1 MSFSDYLENKLLD
14 HMLNDGTYTPPTNV
28 FVALYTA
35 TPNDAGGGTE
45 VAGGSYARQST
56 AGADWNAAASGSKDN
71 ANDVLFPTATAAWG
85 TVTSFGLFD
94 AVSGGNLLAYGD
106 LTVSKAVGDGDTIK
120 FTAGNLTVNLD

>member
-1 MSFSDYLENKLLD
+1 MSFTDYLENKLLD
-14 HMLNDGTYTPPTNV
+14 HILNDGTYTPPTNV

-45 VAGGSYARQST
+45 VSGGSYARQST
-56 AGADWNAAASGSKDN
+56 AAADWNAAASGSKDN
-71 ANDVLFPTATAAWG
+71 ANDITFPTATASWG

-94 AVSGGNLLAYGD
+94 VVSGGNLLAYGD
-106 LTVSKAVGDGDTIK
+106 LTANNVVNNGSTIK